1 MDLICPI
8 CGSKLNTF
16 DKSLVC
22 AGHHC
27 FDIARQGYV
36 NLLTVQQKHSLHPG
50 DTREQVLSRR
60 AFLEAGYYA
69 PIAEALIITSKEL
82 MVNSKKVS
90 VTSNEVMSNSKEVKV
105 ISNELTP
112 NSKEVNA
119 ISNELTL
126 PPNSKEVSIT
136 SKELTVNSK
145 EITTPGELLDVGC
158 GEGYYS
164 ARLADALGMHLTGM
178 DISREAVRCAA
189 GKYKN
194 GLWLC
199 ATASHIPVADHACDL
214 LTSLFALTM
223 PEEFRRVLRPD
234 GYFLQVL
241 AAEDHLLGLKSI
253 IYDHLIEK
261 PKDTVPDVPGFT
273 LVRSVPIRF
282 TFTVEGEQV
291 ENLLSMT
298 PHVFRIGK
306 DGARRLRETKSL
318 TDTASCVLNVFR
330 PQ

>member
-69 PIAEALIITSKEL
+69 PIAEALI
-82 MVNSKKVS
+82 
-90 VTSNEVMSNSKEVKV
+90 
-105 ISNELTP
+105 
-112 NSKEVNA
+112 A
-119 ISNELTL
+119 AA
-126 PPNSKEVSIT
+126 
-136 SKELTVNSK
+136 KELTVNSN
-145 EITTPGELLDVGC
+145 EIRPSGELLDVGC

-164 ARLADALGMHLTGM
+164 ARLAGAL
-178 DISREAVRCAA
+178 

-199 ATASHIPVADHACDL
+199 ATASHIPVADHSCRL

-223 PEEFRRVLRPD
+223 PEEFKRVLRPE
-234 GYFLQVL
+234 GYFFQVL

-273 LVRSVPIRF
+273 LVKSVPIRF

-306 DGARRLRETKSL
+306 DGAQRLRETRSL

-330 PQ
+330 PVGNL